1 MGELSAGAVF
11 VVLALPFGRDTPK
24 LGDTRDARYTH
35 AHTLTHTHT
44 REHTQTEASCRGLE
58 LLCVCESEGARL
70 PARGR

>member
-35 AHTLTHTHT
+35 AHTHTYSHEHT
-44 REHTQTEASCRGLE
+44 RRQTQTAKAWSC
-58 LLCVCESEGARL
+58 CVCESEGARL
-70 PARGR
+70 PGRVR